1 MRRSLLVVTVVAV
14 VLGTV
19 QGLVV
24 NYASEKVPKFFTDD
38 PWRPWLILALIVAAL
53 VIVALVTAAPRPPE
67 SAPPPS
73 REARRRAKL
82 ASVLWDDVHSLAV
95 NEEWRDSQ
103 FTELEAEVEVE
114 APARAWFRRRAAAR
128 VQRLPSLTEALRV
141 REDSLVI
148 LEGEPGAGKSIAL
161 RHLAATM
168 ADEVRRRPTERSV
181 LPFYLNLKNFEV
193 RAGVSAADVERF
205 VRDNLNPSRSRDIDR
220 YLEERFDTDR
230 EQGRWLFL
238 FDSFDEIPAILS
250 ATEAGPV
257 IDAYVEAIAGF
268 VGLGQSRAV
277 IASREFRGP
286 TRSGKPLLR
295 VMPLSRERRER
306 FIRNADLDAAVERTV
321 LDGLDGME
329 LQVQQLTDNP
339 LFLSLF
345 CEFVRATGSLPSSTH
360 AVMESYVR
368 TRLTR
373 DRDRIE
379 YRFAVEVD
387 ATRRVAEELAFVML
401 TEPDLGLTAGRAAI
415 TERLSRDIGSP
426 VEEVDSAIG
435 ALLYC
440 HLARYADAGAR
451 TRITFSH
458 RRLQE
463 YFATC
468 AVIRGDGAVTPAQLL
483 ADGRWR
489 ETAVVILQSQRAELS
504 TDLLSALE
512 QRLLT
517 AAGDESELWPP
528 GALYLLDLMA
538 DALTPEDIAQHAVS
552 EAADRI
558 LARAWERG
566 SLLDRKWVV
575 ELCAAAGAE
584 KAVEYLA
591 GAFASESV
599 WLRDEAYRQV
609 RRAGPAAARLEP
621 QIRQTLIDLSLDG
634 RLWRER
640 RSTRIQ
646 MQRLPFPGRLPQVA
660 DLLLAVPPVAL
671 VAGPLGMALLLPFLP
686 GAGTRWLW
694 GAAAA
699 PLLFFE
705 TWAIRVFM
713 ASRSGLERH
722 VRNRFS
728 RFGVG
733 SLEVK
738 AAAMTVGIWVIGPL
752 ALFALMPAAIAAA
765 ESFRGAQPMLG
776 TLAVAAALSA
786 LWLWLWPSAALL
798 AARNEPPSRRR
809 GWLALPSIL
818 APALARNFA
827 EYVRQRRRERR
838 LKRAVRT
845 RSWPAALLPYVGW
858 LAAMAGY
865 LTLIAFVPWALL
877 LALIVPA
884 GMVAVWL
891 HKLWQRYRDRRVV
904 SAFVARKAP
913 AGVPEMRQ
921 AFDDLRTDEGV
932 HRLVTE
938 IRRKGL
944 HRNPDLLPFLS
955 FLGGALGHAGTTG
968 GAPVEWA
975 RWWGEFRMKR
985 SQLFRPSSE
994 TADELGRMLEEAKRD
1009 SAFRE

>member
-1 MRRSLLVVTVVAV
+1 MRRSLLVVTVVVV

-24 NYASEKVPKFFTDD
+24 NYASEKVPAFFTDD
-38 PWRPWLILALIVAAL
+38 PWRPWLILALIVAGL
-53 VIVALVTAAPRPPE
+53 VIAALVTAPPQAPE
-67 SAPPPS
+67 TAPPPS

-114 APARAWFRRRAAAR
+114 APARSWLRRRAAVR
-128 VQRLPSLTEALRV
+128 VRRLPSLTEALRV
-141 REDSLVI
+141 REDSLVV

-168 ADEVRRRPTERSV
+168 ADEVRRRPAESSV
-181 LPFYLNLKNFEV
+181 LPFYLNLKNFDV
-193 RAGVSAADVERF
+193 RQGVSAADVERF

-345 CEFVRATGSLPSSTH
+345 CEYVRATGSLPSSTH

-368 TRLTR
+368 TRLSR

-387 ATRRVAEELAFVML
+387 LTRRVAEEMAFVML
-401 TEPDLGLTAGRAAI
+401 TEPDLGLTADRAAI
-415 TERLSRDIGSP
+415 TGRLAERAGSS
-426 VEEVDSAIG
+426 VDEVDSAIE
-435 ALLYC
+435 ALLYS
-440 HLARYADAGAR
+440 HLLRYTGAR
-451 TRITFSH
+451 TRVTFSH

-468 AVIRGDGAVTPAQLL
+468 AVIRDDGAVTPAQLL
-483 ADGRWR
+483 SDGRWR
-489 ETAVVILQSQRAELS
+489 ETAVVILQTQRAELS
-504 TDLLSALE
+504 TGLLSALE
-512 QRLLT
+512 QRLL
-517 AAGDESELWPP
+517 AADESTLWPP
-528 GALYLLDLMA
+528 GTLYLLDLMA
-538 DALTPEDIAQHAVS
+538 DALTPEEIAQHPVS

-566 SLLDRKWVV
+566 TLLDRKWVV

-584 KAVEYLA
+584 KAVGYLA
-591 GAFASESV
+591 GAFAKESV

-609 RRAGPAAARLEP
+609 RRVGPAAARLEP
-621 QIRQTLIDLSLDG
+621 EIRQTLIDLSLDG

-646 MQRLPFPGRLPQVA
+646 MQRLPSPGLLPQVA
-660 DLLLAVPPVAL
+660 DLLLAAPVAAL
-671 VAGPLGMALLLPFLP
+671 VAGPLGMALIAPFMPGGGAPWLLVAL
-686 GAGTRWLW
+686 
-694 GAAAA
+694 AA
-699 PLLFFE
+699 PLLFLG
-705 TWAIRVFM
+705 TWAARLFM
-713 ASRSGLERH
+713 ASTSGMERH
-722 VRNRFS
+722 VVH
-728 RFGVG
+728 RFGRYG
-733 SLEVK
+733 IGEIGVK
-738 AAAMTVGIWVIGPL
+738 SAVTIGALFVAPL
-752 ALFALMPAAIAAA
+752 ALTLPIVPLNAAVGAFRDDRPA
-765 ESFRGAQPMLG
+765 LG
-776 TLAVAAALSA
+776 TMAVASALAA
-786 LWLWLWPSAALL
+786 LWLWLWPFGALSAARWKTPAHRRSWVTLPYRLVPILVRESLGSVRRRRAARRLARHDAGPGNRLTTAARLAGWLGLMAGLL
-798 AARNEPPSRRR
+798 A
-809 GWLALPSIL
+809 
-818 APALARNFA
+818 
-827 EYVRQRRRERR
+827 
-838 LKRAVRT
+838 
-845 RSWPAALLPYVGW
+845 
-858 LAAMAGY
+858 
-865 LTLIAFVPWALL
+865 LIALVPWALFI
-877 LALIVPA
+877 LAVVPA
-884 GMVAVWL
+884 GLVATGIHRV
-891 HKLWQRYRDRRVV
+891 WQRHRDRRTV
-904 SAFVARKAP
+904 SSFVARKSA
-913 AGVPEMRQ
+913 AGVPEIQR
-921 AFDDLRTDEGV
+921 AFDDLRTDAGV
-932 HRLVTE
+932 HLLVTE
-938 IRRKGL
+938 MRRHGL
-944 HRNPDLLPFLS
+944 HRNPELGAFLS
-955 FLGGALGHAGTTG
+955 FLVIAFDSYARFRSTIGHH
-968 GAPVEWA
+968 PEWDE
-975 RWWGEFRMKR
+975 WWRAFISGRFTM
-985 SQLFRPSSE
+985 FGPSSE
-994 TADELGRMLEEAKRD
+994 TVDELGRMVEEAKRD
-1009 SAFRE
+1009 VAFHE